1 MGAISGLGVFLS
13 IGYIWK
19 SKKIRTKIIYGI
31 SALIMLVTMI
41 LTYSRFVYIMF
52 ALAILIYGIILCKKY
67 KIKEKITKKKLA
79 IIGIIIILAITYIA
93 IGLNIPTKLEIGSS
107 YQKIMYTA
115 KPNEKYKFTFDIES
129 KAEGEQEPF
138 IIKITE
144 KNKYFD
150 EVKME
155 AIKFGSYTGTKEIEI
170 ETDKDTSVIYINI
183 EKREENSTI
192 TVNNAKLNDKQIIL
206 KYKILPTNIVQKV
219 QGISLKNKSLWERTT
234 FIKDGIKSVKN
245 DWLFGLGGQA
255 WKTIQYKV
263 QSYNYYAEEMHSFPI
278 KVLMENG
285 ILGFIASIGI
295 FVYLIKMLIK
305 ECKKDQLNMANISI
319 IIGTIL
325 ILLHSLIDFD
335 LSFFYCLLIV
345 ELIISVLSSKE
356 EGKVIKFSSNVI
368 YVIILIASIIGIHS
382 GTVQI
387 CYKKEIEKVEI
398 ASKEEERVLAKY
410 YKAIPYSKTVKD
422 RYNLNVKNDVT
433 NNDRQKLMED
443 VIKNEKYENTNVGLE
458 NIYVYIVNNYEK
470 TEALEKSLQYIIK
483 TEDFYNYS
491 IDNQVMRLNNF
502 KNIINFLNEKNITDY
517 KEKFE
522 NQFTKEIEEK
532 DKYLE
537 DYGKCRTN
545 EKTIESFKEYIENL
559 KKQ

>member
-52 ALAILIYGIILCKKY
+52 ALAMLIYGIILCKKY

-79 IIGIIIILAITYIA
+79 IIGIIIIVAITYIA

-433 NNDRQKLMED
+433 NDDRQKLMED

>member
-1 MGAISGLGVFLS
+1 
-13 IGYIWK
+13 
-19 SKKIRTKIIYGI
+19 
-31 SALIMLVTMI
+31 MLVTMI

-52 ALAILIYGIILCKKY
+52 ALAMLIYGIILCKKY

-93 IGLNIPTKLEIGSS
+93 IGLNIPTKLEVGSS

-183 EKREENSTI
+183 EKQEENSTI

-245 DWLFGLGGQA
+245 DWLFGIGGEA

-285 ILGFIASIGI
+285 IIGFIASIGI

-410 YKAIPYSKTVKD
+410 YKAIPYSKTAKD

-470 TEALEKSLQYIIK
+470 TEALEKSLQYIIE

>member
-52 ALAILIYGIILCKKY
+52 ALAMLIYGIILCKKY

-79 IIGIIIILAITYIA
+79 IIGIIIIVAITYIA